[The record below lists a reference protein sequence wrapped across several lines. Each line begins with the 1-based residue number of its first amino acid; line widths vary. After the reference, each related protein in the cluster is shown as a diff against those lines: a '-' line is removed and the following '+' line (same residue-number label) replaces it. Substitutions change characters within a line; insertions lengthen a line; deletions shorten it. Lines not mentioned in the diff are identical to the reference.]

1 MKKLILDLVSLHLT
15 AVLIIAPTSIGY
27 GQVATTEISEKPS
40 VNPGDNPNY
49 NPSED
54 EKSKLQIPAA
64 ETKPSGD
71 PTEDSPSSPDLTNV
85 PFGKPGNVYYYDSTK
100 VDDTDGPPSTTK
112 LDLLENYSDLDANK
126 VLGLS
131 SEELLEIDKLLE
143 KGGSGSDLAK
153 TAVLISDRVKSLPGG
168 TDVGKKVLQLMTDIN
183 LDHLRL
189 EKLDSG
195 SLVLMTNLAVDK
207 NLNGE
212 NVLLLAEVGGES
224 GLKLVSEKNLNLEK
238 LSKRSKNEIGHI
250 VTLAK
255 DAYRGEKALE
265 IADKLSSFPASTSE
279 SILQRLSFISS
290 VNDDKTVLFL
300 DGLASI
306 SADNLVSKS
315 LSFAKATNNPSL
327 ISSLNMVTT
336 KNGVKINPVA
346 RLLVLNDA
354 ILSQIG
360 SSEDLS
366 DKSQM
371 MVVDIIQ
378 DSFKPTGSSTP
389 SKIQYSDLESLG
401 STSGQGALGQQ
412 LVEDLTSSSSSEELA
427 KEMEEMIPPI
437 LAMNGDAYINKITTR
452 LLALSALPASQRRVI
467 DPVTTDDYK
476 TAVRDVFVDDLYQ
489 NYSFKINKDEL
500 KKLFDLTNAS
510 SKDLYLEAMSSGSLS
525 SLNNNVELILPDELD
540 AVSLVSSSSNDLQ
553 LSNLRSRMSSVR
565 LAQMGF
571 PVPSDLMSSM
581 IARSIADAH
590 SEENQIAQS
599 GSGLNQ
605 LLENALSDEAK
616 TYKNGLFAQAS
627 FSFIEDN
634 YYDVD
639 GNSWGLT
646 FGIDQEIYEGFT
658 AGIMGGIGQ
667 ADSDGVDSKIDTE
680 SLYAGVYAS
689 YVLDDYYFEGLL
701 NFGFHNGDA
710 TRAGLNG
717 ALTSSPNSTQ
727 HTGSLSFGRIILKDS
742 FLITPSLTL
751 TYDNLVVGD
760 YHEAGGSG
768 AHFIHEQNY
777 ENFTSALGLKI
788 AKYNYFPEG
797 GAIVP
802 EWRAFWQHEF
812 NDEATDLNVELLNTG
827 NAYSIDGRPRES
839 DFGII
844 GAGFTFI
851 SKDGKSLYM
860 HYDYMLGKEDF
871 NAHFLNLGFRILF

>member
-1 MKKLILDLVSLHLT
+1 MKKFILDLISLHLT
-15 AVLIIAPTSIGY
+15 AVLVIAPSSSFA
-27 GQVATTEISEKPS
+27 QVAVSEIGEKPS
-40 VNPGDNPNY
+40 ANPGDNPSY

-54 EKSKLQIPAA
+54 ENSKLQIPSISD
-64 ETKPSGD
+64 KPTGN
-71 PTEDSPSSPDLTNV
+71 PTESSPQSPDLKNV
-85 PFGKPGNVYYYDSTK
+85 PFGKPGNLIYHDSTK
-100 VDDTDGPPSTTK
+100 VGKNDGPPSTTK
-112 LDLLENYSDLDANK
+112 LDLLESYSDLDANK

-131 SEELLEIDKLLE
+131 SGELLEIDKLIAR
-143 KGGSGSDLAK
+143 GGLGADVTKIAIS
-153 TAVLISDRVKSLPGG
+153 ISDRVKSLSGG
-168 TDVGKKVLQLMTDIN
+168 EDTGRKVLQLMTDVN

-195 SLVLMTNLAVDK
+195 SLIIMTKLAIDQ

-212 NVLLLAEVGGES
+212 NVLSLAELGGEN

-238 LSKRSKNEIGHI
+238 LSKRSKGEIAHI

-255 DAYRGEKALE
+255 DTYRGQKALE
-265 IADKLSSFPASTSE
+265 IADKLSSYQSSSE
-279 SILQRLSFISS
+279 SILQRLSSISL
-290 VNDDKTVLFL
+290 VYNDKTVLFL

-306 SADNLVSKS
+306 SADKLASKS
-315 LSFAKATNNPSL
+315 ASFVKVTNNPSL
-327 ISSLNMVTT
+327 VSSLNQITT
-336 KNGVKINPVA
+336 TDGVKINPVS
-346 RLLVLNDA
+346 RLMVLNDS
-354 ILSQIG
+354 ILDQIG
-360 SSEDLS
+360 SSKDLS

-378 DSFKPTGSSTP
+378 DNFTPTGSTSP
-389 SKIQYSDLESLG
+389 SKIQYSDLETLG
-401 STSGQGALGQQ
+401 SSSGQGTVGKQ
-412 LVEDLTSSSSSEELA
+412 LIQDLTASSSSEELA

-437 LAMNGDAYINKITTR
+437 LALNGDAYIDKITSR
-452 LLALSALPASQRRVI
+452 LIELSALPASQRRVI
-467 DPVTTDDYK
+467 EPVSTNDYK
-476 TAVRDVFVDDLYQ
+476 AAVRDVFVDDLYQ

-500 KKLFDLTNAS
+500 KKLFDLSNNS
-510 SKDLYLEAMSSGSLS
+510 SKDLYLEAMSSGNLA

-599 GSGLNQ
+599 GSGLDQ
-605 LLENALSDEAK
+605 LFKNALSDEAN
-616 TYKNGLFAQAS
+616 TYKNGFFAQAS
-627 FSFIEDN
+627 FSFIEDD
-634 YYDVD
+634 YYSVD

-646 FGIDQEIYEGFT
+646 LGIDQEIYEGFT
-658 AGIMGGIGQ
+658 AGIMGGLGQ
-667 ADSDGVDSKIDTE
+667 ADSDSVDSSIETE
-680 SLYAGVYAS
+680 SIYAGVYAN
-689 YVLDDYYFEGLL
+689 YVFENYYLEGLL

-710 TRAGLNG
+710 SRAGLNG
-717 ALTSSPNSTQ
+717 KLISSPNSTQ

-760 YHEAGGSG
+760 YHETGGSG
-768 AHFIHEQNY
+768 AHSIHEQNY

-797 GAIVP
+797 GALVP

-812 NDEATDLNVELLNTG
+812 NDEVTDLNVELLNTG
-827 NAYSIDGRPRES
+827 NSYSIDGRPRES